1 MAPGSPPESTAS
13 RARSK
18 TGAGGHITISSASA
32 APASQPSRRNFRG
45 PPRLQD
51 ETFGAVGLAGAR
63 NRRQARSREASA
75 AGTRAAARGPAS
87 TERRSAA
94 TACGDLDDVRD
105 EYEEEA
111 QQETEKETA
120 RETVKASFS
129 DRGAGRN
136 RRRSILCS
144 SVPLPPPP
152 QRLRPQSSDASV
164 MLLKMTKKMVHYS
177 LLASSAI
184 FSQSTLSRIAEMMI
198 IFPLMNLVLT
208 NRL

>member
-51 ETFGAVGLAGAR
+51 EIFGAVGLAGAR
-63 NRRQARSREASA
+63 NRRQAWSREASA

-111 QQETEKETA
+111 QKETA

-144 SVPLPPPP
+144 SVPLS
-152 QRLRPQSSDASV
+152 L
-164 MLLKMTKKMVHYS
+164 S
-177 LLASSAI
+177 LLRGSDLSPL
-184 FSQSTLSRIAEMMI
+184 TL
-198 IFPLMNLVLT
+198 LLCY
-208 NRL
+208 

>member
-51 ETFGAVGLAGAR
+51 ETFWAVGLAGAR
-63 NRRQARSREASA
+63 NRRQAWSREASA

-164 MLLKMTKKMVHYS
+164 MLLKMTKKNGA
-177 LLASSAI
+177 LLYLHPLQSSV
-184 FSQSTLSRIAEMMI
+184 SR
-198 IFPLMNLVLT
+198 L
-208 NRL
+208 